1 MDAPLRQILDELR
14 TRLEAI
20 YGPRLERVILYG
32 SHARG
37 EARRDSD
44 VDVMIVL
51 SGQLDHWKEI
61 QRTSAMTAEV
71 SIKYGIAISRMFATS
86 AEAEAETEP
95 FYANVRREG
104 VVV

>member
-14 TRLEAI
+14 ARLEEI
-20 YGPRLERVILYG
+20 YGPRLDRVILYG

-37 EARRDSD
+37 EATPDSD
-44 VDVMIVL
+44 IDILIVL

-86 AEAEAETEP
+86 AEAEAETQP
-95 FYANVRREG
+95 FYENVRREG
-104 VVV
+104 VAV